1 MTRKFLIL
9 NFVVK
14 MRRDGSIKNKELI
27 SFLKDIKICVRANVT
42 ATDSV
47 AVTRKF
53 RYANKDVSV
62 RFGGK
67 CGFYFTVECGAFVL
81 LVEKGKVSASGYSDL
96 VLVNREFI
104 WSNLLRAIRL
114 YNHERRRV
122 K

>member
-42 ATDSV
+42 APV
-47 AVTRKF
+47 YGAVTRKF
-53 RYANKDVSV
+53 RYANKDISGS
-62 RFGGK
+62 FGGK
-67 CGFYFTVECGAFVL
+67 CGFYFTVECGDFVL
-81 LVEKGKVSASGYSDL
+81 LVEKGSLKVSGYSDL

-114 YNHERRRV
+114 YNHERRKV

>member
-9 NFVVK
+9 NFVAK

-27 SFLKDIKICVRANVT
+27 SFLKDIEICVRANVT
-42 ATDSV
+42 APTSG

-53 RYANKDVSV
+53 RYKNSDISCS
-62 RFGGK
+62 FGGR
-67 CGFYFTVECGAFVL
+67 CGFYFTVECGDSVIT
-81 LVEKGKVSASGYSDL
+81 VDRSKVRILGYSDL
-96 VLVNREFI
+96 LLVNMEFI

-114 YNHERRRV
+114 YNHERRNG